1 MNAEYALNIQFLS
14 LPEAGDHVHTVYLD
28 VLTVLLMHVAVHSYR
43 LDAAFNNAF
52 WLFEEKYVSKVL

>member
-52 WLFEEKYVSKVL
+52 